1 MAGRLTRCLRECS
14 REIGLAGKAE
24 RQRDVHQRPI
34 AVHQQGFR
42 ALEALGADITMG
54 RFSDG
59 LPEGSRKMESAEAR
73 NRCQALYAEIAF
85 QVRFYVV
92 QHSRQSAPIE
102 TLNGAGRKG
111 LSGRC
116 GDILLN
122 EPRGQTGCEGSY
134 EQTAGGGFI
143 L

>member
-1 MAGRLTRCLRECS
+1 M
-14 REIGLAGKAE
+14 K
-24 RQRDVHQRPI
+24 
-34 AVHQQGFR
+34 
-42 ALEALGADITMG
+42 
-54 RFSDG
+54 
-59 LPEGSRKMESAEAR
+59 SAQAR
-73 NRCQALYAEIAF
+73 NRCHALYAEFAF
-85 QVRFYVV
+85 QVRFDVV
-92 QHSRQSAPIE
+92 QHTQESAPIE
-102 TLNGAGRKG
+102 PLNCASRKG